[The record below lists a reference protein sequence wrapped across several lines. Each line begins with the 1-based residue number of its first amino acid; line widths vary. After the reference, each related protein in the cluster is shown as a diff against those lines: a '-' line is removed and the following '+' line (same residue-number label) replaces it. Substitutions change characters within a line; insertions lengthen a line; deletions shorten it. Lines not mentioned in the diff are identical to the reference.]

1 MKKTLS
7 VQIDAIK
14 HELNTDG
21 DLMTTLHLELPSG
34 TDLKHVQRAHR
45 IAKRKEAGSETA
57 RFTLRILDGKG
68 KRTWNLTSK
77 GSKTKDYKVV
87 AVCELAFNAHHGFEE
102 HLDAWALNKATVEL
116 EVLIEGPQ
124 RPLLNPPDADD
135 DRDGSGVQA

>member
-14 HELNTDG
+14 HELNREG

-45 IAKRKEAGSETA
+45 IAKRKEAGTETA
-57 RFTLRILDGKG
+57 RFVLRIVENGG
-68 KRTWNLTSK
+68 KRTWNLISK

-87 AVCELAFNAHHGFEE
+87 AVCELDFNANHRFEPY
-102 HLDAWALNKATVEL
+102 LDAWAREKATVEL
-116 EVLIEGPQ
+116 DVLIESPQ

-135 DRDGSGVQA
+135 DRDSNGVQA